1 VLQNNSMKRFLRRW
15 VRNLELESSPL
26 ILRARRFYPRRGEAE
41 QLERM
46 LAENKITAVLDVG
59 ANVGQFAR
67 GLRLRGYRGRII
79 SFEPLA
85 RAHARLRQAAKND
98 PRWIVPEAVAIGDRN
113 GPTVLHIAG
122 DSVSSS
128 VLEMLDAHRRAAPDS
143 AYVASETVR
152 LAKLDTAAVEFLEPQ
167 DVVFLKIDVQGFE
180 SQVLAGAKDLL
191 PRVKGLMLELSLVPC
206 YRNQVIFQ
214 PMLEFL
220 GHQGFEL
227 WNLMPGTAE
236 RETERLLQ
244 VDGVFFRSDSS
255 PTPRPTGAAER
266 LASAPGGR

>member
-1 VLQNNSMKRFLRRW
+1 MKRFLRRW

-46 LAENKITAVLDVG
+46 LAENKVTVVLDVG

-67 GLRLRGYRGRII
+67 SLRLSGYRGRII

-85 RAHARLRQAAKND
+85 RAHARLRQVAKND
-98 PRWIVPEAVAIGDRN
+98 PSWVVPEAVAIGDRN
-113 GPTVLHIAG
+113 GSTILNVAG

-128 VLEMLDAHRRAAPDS
+128 VLEMLDAHRHAAPDS
-143 AYVASETVR
+143 AYVASQTVP
-152 LAKLDTAAVEFLEPQ
+152 LAKLDTAAAEFLVPQ

-180 SQVLAGAKDLL
+180 SQVLAGARDLL
-191 PRVKGLMLELSLVPC
+191 PRVRGLMLELSLVPC
-206 YRNQVIFQ
+206 YRNQIVFQ

-220 GHQGFEL
+220 AQQGFEL

-244 VDGVFFRSDSS
+244 VDGVFFRPEASGIS
-255 PTPRPTGAAER
+255 RPATVGAR
-266 LASAPGGR
+266 LVSAQVD

>member
-1 VLQNNSMKRFLRRW
+1 
-15 VRNLELESSPL
+15 VRNLELESFPL

-41 QLERM
+41 QLQRM
-46 LAENKITAVLDVG
+46 LSENKVTAVLDVG

-67 GLRLRGYRGRII
+67 SLRMSGYRGRIV

-85 RAHARLRQAAKND
+85 RAHARLKQAAKND
-98 PRWIVPEAVAIGDRN
+98 PLWIVPEAVAIGDKN
-113 GPTVLHIAG
+113 GSTVLHVAG

-143 AYVASETVR
+143 AYIASETVA
-152 LAKLDTAAVEFLEPQ
+152 LAKLDTAAAEFLKPQ
-167 DVVFLKIDVQGFE
+167 DVVFLKVDVQGYE
-180 SQVLAGAKDLL
+180 AQVLAGAKDLL

-206 YRNQVIFQ
+206 YRNQALFQ

-220 GHQGFEL
+220 DYEGFEL

-236 RETERLLQ
+236 SATERLLQ
-244 VDGVFFRSDSS
+244 VDGVFFRPDSFRTS
-255 PTPRPTGAAER
+255 RPTAAVAR
-266 LASAPGGR
+266 LASAPGD